1 MDDQENIREMKQKLK
16 EEEKRLAEEKLEKEL
31 KERKDHLERL
41 NVLHRGSKGC
51 KW

>member
-16 EEEKRLAEEKLEKEL
+16 EEEKRLAEEKLEREL
-31 KERKDHLERL
+31 KEREDHLKRIDA
-41 NVLHRGSKGC
+41 LHRGSKGC